1 MVIEPWTAGVR
12 IKDRRLCFSS
22 VHLRSLFTH
31 PTHRSVPERFRGMD
45 VFPRI
50 TLAPACMPV
59 NSGKTAIFLT
69 LCDDLL
75 WFFRQTLP

>member
-1 MVIEPWTAGVR
+1 MFLTSPPAQSFRLPEPPLASRAISRDG
-12 IKDRRLCFSS
+12 
-22 VHLRSLFTH
+22 H
-31 PTHRSVPERFRGMD
+31 
-45 VFPRI
+45 FPRI
-50 TLAPACMPV
+50 TLAPACKPV